1 MYLTKRV
8 KTLMQ
13 GGIKEITKV
22 AQTFNEIDQLMEGHN
37 LAGIEVSY
45 QSLLLLLLLLL
56 LFIIVVVIGN

>member
-37 LAGIEVSY
+37 LAGIEVM
-45 QSLLLLLLLLL
+45 
-56 LFIIVVVIGN
+56 